1 MSEYTSIKNWAED
14 DKPREKLAAKGKE
27 ALSNAELIAILLG
40 NGTRNK
46 SAVDLARDILKLA
59 DNDLN
64 KLAKLSIADLSKID
78 GIGPAKAITIISAIE
93 LGSRRKTTKIT
104 NDEFVR
110 SSSDAFQYF
119 GPMLQDK
126 EYEEFW
132 VLLLNRNNK
141 IIKPYRVSEG
151 GVSGTVAD
159 PKRIFKAALEG
170 NATQLVLCHNHPSG
184 NRQPSAADIKL
195 TERLVYSGKQI
206 DIEVVDHIIVTQ
218 GGYYSFADEGK
229 I

>member
-1 MSEYTSIKNWAED
+1 MFIYI
-14 DKPREKLAAKGKE
+14 
-27 ALSNAELIAILLG
+27 
-40 NGTRNK
+40 
-46 SAVDLARDILKLA
+46 
-59 DNDLN
+59 
-64 KLAKLSIADLSKID
+64 
-78 GIGPAKAITIISAIE
+78 
-93 LGSRRKTTKIT
+93 
-104 NDEFVR
+104 
-110 SSSDAFQYF
+110 
-119 GPMLQDK
+119 
-126 EYEEFW
+126 
-132 VLLLNRNNK
+132 RNNK